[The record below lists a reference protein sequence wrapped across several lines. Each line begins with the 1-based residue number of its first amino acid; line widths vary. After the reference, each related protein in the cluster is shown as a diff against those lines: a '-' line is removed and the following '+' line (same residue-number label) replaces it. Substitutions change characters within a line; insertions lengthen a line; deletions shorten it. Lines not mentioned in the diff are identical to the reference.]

1 MNYNEILCQAVDNIV
16 TNRLK
21 DISFDKTI
29 VCDIIDDKDSANGRY
44 VVTDGSIKFDAY
56 SELTKY
62 RNGTSVYVTI
72 PQGDY
77 SNKKLIISKYT
88 TDTENLSDDAYI
100 SPLETVV
107 NMSDNLIKES
117 IESSILANGST
128 LNQLLW
134 RMNLQES
141 NTSIDIQNNSI
152 YNTLGISAKFKSNF
166 QNKDLRQGNYGLRL
180 DLFTDSSDEDYL
192 VHSLYLDTADMF
204 GDPYNFLVYFT
215 QEKKFDISSLNT
227 IWGMNLYLYQKQN
240 FKYFDG
246 QNLELQ
252 DYPTTYTMGDA
263 IYPMKDNIFVTDIN
277 IFFGNDTIKI
287 PDNTFE
293 IYTPD
298 SLTYSSNNDKK
309 NIYSIWYN
317 KNDNNEFIGFTD
329 GVSDITYDE
338 DTYQNEYETTM
349 QGATFDSIPEGVPAI
364 KEAISIYSN
373 AELINTLLENIANR
387 VDTDLEQILDRLED
401 NLIAY
406 SVDNTIEILALAR
419 GMKQLLSEKIA
430 AAAILKIDIDNESI
444 PIETLYKD
452 WLSEYNI
459 IYQELLND
467 ISANVET
474 ILVPAE
480 IVQYYN
486 DIQIAWNDL
495 LQELIILYETTL
507 LGYNNYENSLIAL
520 KPNTEIYIKKSYD
533 MCKQII
539 NYIKSDLAELDSV
552 QIQQE
557 NLCTIVQQRLSNE
570 DISKRDLKTFADE
583 YALFIDKN
591 ANKYC
596 IYWYRYKPGYQNT
609 KDRYFQFN
617 WERMIYP
624 ENKYPKPGM
633 PSLVNNKF
641 TAKSKVGW
649 TNIALSEDMVEEKF
663 MAVLFFNH
671 IPYYSNILTFTN
683 ENPISTDDIT
693 DLINA
698 VYIEMGYKSFDS
710 YQLYGSHNQLLN
722 GANALINREL
732 RIRYNGIE
740 EKDEALID
748 SYVYWYIPKNATMLT
763 FNQEKIS
770 KAGFISLDDID
781 NGINDTELQDVSQ
794 YIKPGYYC
802 FMKQITAL
810 DNKKEILNEAD
821 TYFYYLIKNYF
832 VATAVNNNIICRIV
846 KNGNIYEAE
855 QHFNFSTFG
864 TSGTDYT
871 LTIQPQSLQTALLNI
886 QGMTVHPLL
895 LKAALYDYNNNLVQ
909 NMPAIGWSW
918 LQPNANL
925 VINETEDTNI
935 RSIEGLLNRKLC
947 LYNILECEAQWNK
960 ITNDINADQTLIL
973 KSYYPVPFSTG
984 YYYIEG
990 ASTVIYDD
998 LGKNP
1003 TYYKEAYK
1011 IYNYADNAEITDGI
1025 TWEMWYYDKKGE
1037 RVSLEETDTSFL
1049 SYMPKLIQYTDKE
1062 GYYLKPLHMFVN
1074 DVDYYPVVVCLKDDL
1089 LIWAQPIFI
1098 TQNQHGSSMLNAWD
1112 ESLTIDEKN
1121 GIILSTM
1128 LGAGSKDSENRFN
1141 GVLMGDVRTTIDNE
1155 TLDSVG
1161 LYGFHQGVQS
1171 FGFKDDGTAFLGK
1184 SGLGRIEFNGD
1195 SGIIY
1200 SSAWDG
1206 NYNDEK
1212 ITKEGT
1218 QGMAIHLREGH
1229 IDAHNFNLTTGY
1241 LTMSST
1247 GNPYFQVFVNEYQKE
1262 DGTIIPVKNPLFNID
1277 KESFSLNSIDGQLT
1291 LTSLGTNSSDKAYLR
1306 ISTNSQYEVSE
1317 NNPLKNLLCISN
1329 NSFYLQSEDY
1339 EEPRYDEEGGVNI
1352 LGSGVRINLKNNLEI
1367 KAYSGFNL
1375 LSYSEVTGS
1384 DGNINQIQTAKKFIK
1399 INTDAPTYPL
1409 EIGKKFQVSWDGK
1422 INCSEAVITGGSLT
1436 IGKGFTAEEDEDGNI
1451 DYVGSGFSVDS
1462 KGNLICNNAIIQ
1474 GKLINS
1480 ELERP
1485 VINNVTINNGVI
1497 KGATQIDGK
1506 DLVWAT
1512 QIFPVNLEFTSVSI
1526 AYIPPGATL
1535 EGGCNVVIDG
1545 EVHSGTAWVKVPGS
1559 GSAVRAIEDL
1569 TYDKQEIEFIGYHR

>member
-1 MNYNEILCQAVDNIV
+1 MNYNEILCQAIDNIV

-21 DISFDKTI
+21 DIAFDKTI
-29 VCDIIDDKDSANGRY
+29 ICEIIDDKDSNNGKY
-44 VVTDGSIKFDAY
+44 IVTDGSIKFDAY
-56 SELTKY
+56 SEATKY

-77 SNKKLIISKYT
+77 SNKKLIVSKSIANEEDSST
-88 TDTENLSDDAYI
+88 DAYI

-107 NMSDNLIKES
+107 NMSNNLVKEP
-117 IESSILANGST
+117 IEASILANGST
-128 LNQLLW
+128 LNSLLW
-134 RMNLQES
+134 RINLRES

-152 YNTLGISAKFKSNF
+152 YNTLGISVKFKSNF

-180 DLFTDSSDEDYL
+180 DLFTDSSDEDYT

-204 GDPYNFLVYFT
+204 GDPYNFLTYFT
-215 QEKKFDISSLNT
+215 QEKKFDISNLNT

-246 QNLELQ
+246 ENLELK
-252 DYPTTYTMGDA
+252 DYPITYTMGDA
-263 IYPMKDNIFVTDIN
+263 IYPMRDNIFVTDIN

-298 SLTYSSNNDKK
+298 RLTYSLENKQK

-329 GVSDITYDE
+329 GIPDITYDE
-338 DTYQNEYETTM
+338 DIYQNEYETTM

-364 KEAISIYSN
+364 KEAISVYAN
-373 AELINTLLENIANR
+373 AELINTLLQTIANR

-406 SVDNTIEILALAR
+406 AVDNAAEILALAR
-419 GMKQLLSEKIA
+419 GTKQLLSEKIA
-430 AAAILKIDIDNESI
+430 AAGLLKIDIDNASI
-444 PIETLYKD
+444 PIETLYKN
-452 WLSEYNI
+452 WLSDYNA

-467 ISANVET
+467 ITINVQN
-474 ILVPAE
+474 IPVPEE
-480 IVQYYN
+480 ITQYYN
-486 DIQIAWNDL
+486 DIQIRWDEN
-495 LQELIILYETTL
+495 LQQLITLYETTL
-507 LGYNNYENSLIAL
+507 LGYNNYENSLIAA

-533 MCKQII
+533 MCMQII
-539 NYIKSDLAELDSV
+539 NYIKSDLIKLNNV
-552 QIQQE
+552 KVQQE
-557 NLCTIVQQRLSNE
+557 NLCAVIQQRLS
-570 DISKRDLKTFADE
+570 DIDTSKRDLKTFEDE
-583 YALFIDKN
+583 YALFIEKN

-596 IYWYRYKPGYQNT
+596 IYWYRYNPGYVNNE
-609 KDRYFQFN
+609 DRYFQSN
-617 WERMIYP
+617 WERMTYP

-633 PSLVNNKF
+633 PTVNNNKF
-641 TAKSKVGW
+641 TVKSKTGW
-649 TNIALSEDMVEEKF
+649 TNLSLSEKIAEEKF
-663 MAVLFFNH
+663 RAILFFNH

-683 ENPISTDDIT
+683 ENPINTDSIT

-732 RIRYNGIE
+732 RIRYNGVE
-740 EKDEALID
+740 EKDEGLID

-763 FNQEKIS
+763 FNQEKLS

-781 NGINDTELQDVSQ
+781 NGINNIELQDMSQ

-802 FMKQITAL
+802 FMKQISAL
-810 DNKKEILNEAD
+810 DDKKEILNEAD

-832 VATAVNNNIICRIV
+832 VATAVNNNIICRVV

-886 QGMTVHPLL
+886 QGIVHPLL
-895 LKAALYDYNNNLVQ
+895 LKASLYDYNNILVQ

-918 LQPNANL
+918 LQPNSNL
-925 VINETEDTNI
+925 AINETEDI
-935 RSIEGLLNRKLC
+935 KVRSIEGMLNRKSC
-947 LYNILECEAQWNK
+947 LYNILECETQWNK
-960 ITNDINADQTLIL
+960 ITDNINSDQALTL

-1011 IYNYADNAEITDGI
+1011 IYNHSDNTEITDGI

-1037 RVSLEETDTSFL
+1037 RVNLEETDTSFL
-1049 SYMPKLIQYTDKE
+1049 SYMPKLIQYTDKT
-1062 GYYLKPLHMFVN
+1062 GYYLKPLHMFIH
-1074 DVDYYPVVVCLKDDL
+1074 DTDYYPVVVCLKDDL

-1098 TQNQHGSSMLNAWD
+1098 TQNQYGSSMLNAWD

-1171 FGFKDDGTAFLGK
+1171 FGFKDNGTAFLGK

-1229 IDAHNFNLTTGY
+1229 IDAHNFNLTTSY

-1247 GNPYFQVFVNEYQKE
+1247 GDPYFKVFVDQYEKE
-1262 DGTIIPVKNPLFNID
+1262 DGTIIPIKNPLFNID

-1352 LGSGVRINLKNNLEI
+1352 PGSGVRINLKNNLEI

-1384 DGNINQIQTAKKFIK
+1384 DGNIDQTKTAKKFIK

-1422 INCSEAVITGGSLT
+1422 VNCSEAVITGGSLT
-1436 IGKGFTAEEDEDGNI
+1436 IGPGFTEEENKDGTVN
-1451 DYVGSGFSVDS
+1451 YKGSGFSVD
-1462 KGNLICNNAIIQ
+1462 KYGNLICNNAIIQ

-1480 ELERP
+1480 ELDKP
-1485 VINNVTINNGVI
+1485 NITNVTFEGSPLSWITEELPTELEFETQPFTFVRVGIYPVTVNLPESAGGGTAYGTANLNQNGVVCQLPVKI
-1497 KGATQIDGK
+1497 KYTPKKIRFAGT
-1506 DLVWAT
+1506 V
-1512 QIFPVNLEFTSVSI
+1512 
-1526 AYIPPGATL
+1526 L
-1535 EGGCNVVIDG
+1535 EG
-1545 EVHSGTAWVKVPGS
+1545 
-1559 GSAVRAIEDL
+1559 
-1569 TYDKQEIEFIGYHR
+1569 